1 MVGAQVFWI
10 PENPS
15 GEPQVGKLGQAQGLT
30 GPECVHFLW
39 GQEALRKIIT
49 TLAVKNEEIQS
60 FIYSLKQMLLN
71 MEVRAGGWEGGRG
84 QLYGLAY
91 CC

>member
-1 MVGAQVFWI
+1 MCARF
-10 PENPS
+10 P
-15 GEPQVGKLGQAQGLT
+15 
-30 GPECVHFLW
+30 W

-71 MEVRAGGWEGGRG
+71 MEVRAGDGREGGG
-84 QLYGLAY
+84 SPMS
-91 CC
+91 